1 MRVLV
6 LGAAG
11 LVGQA
16 TIRHLQQSGIE
27 CVAGV
32 RRPVPRLSA
41 AGVESRQVEATDP
54 RSVAEAISEVTHVVN
69 CVMGRPDTMVA
80 ATRYVCQAALQGST
94 ALVVHFSSCAV
105 YGTTTG
111 LIDENTA
118 LGNGVDWYG
127 TAKIECESIVQ
138 GFVGN
143 GLTVVT
149 LRPSCV
155 YGPGSELWTGRI
167 GRLLAAHRIGDLG
180 PAGDGRCNLIYVDDV
195 AAAVVSAVR
204 RPPASGAVF
213 NLSNPE
219 PPTWNE
225 YFVRYGQMIRA
236 TPVRRLA
243 RWQIR
248 LEQRLLAVPLKL
260 AQIAAGRLH
269 LPTHWIPDPITPSL
283 LRSCG
288 LDATYDA
295 SKAVTALGCVT
306 TTLEQGL
313 TLSAAWFVDQ
323 NAS

>member
-11 LVGQA
+11 LVGRA
-16 TIRHLQQSGIE
+16 TIGHLRENGID

-32 RRPVPRLSA
+32 RRPTRFSA

-54 RSVAEAISEVTHVVN
+54 KSVAAAMSDVTHVVN
-69 CVMGRPDTMVA
+69 CVMGRPDIMVA
-80 ATRYVCQAALQGST
+80 ATRNVCQAALQSRT
-94 ALVVHFSSCAV
+94 ALVIHFSSCAV

-111 LIDENTA
+111 VIDESTP

-127 TAKIECESIVQ
+127 TAKIECETIVQ
-138 GFVGN
+138 GLVGN

-155 YGPGSELWTGRI
+155 YGPGSELWTSRV

-180 PAGDGRCNLIYVDDV
+180 AAGDGRCNLIYVDDV
-195 AAAVVSAVR
+195 AAAVIAALR
-204 RPPASGAVF
+204 RPVASGAIF
-213 NLSNPE
+213 NLSNPD

-225 YFVRYGQMIRA
+225 YFVRYGRMIGA

-248 LEQRLLAVPLKL
+248 LEQRLFAVPLKL
-260 AQIAAGRLH
+260 AQLVTGRLH

-295 SKAVTALGCVT
+295 SKAVTALDCVP
-306 TTLEQGL
+306 TTLARGL
-313 TLSAAWFVDQ
+313 ELSAAWFVD
-323 NAS
+323 NNK